1 MDPLKIYEF
10 VLGLVVLGIAAVAL
24 FRSKREAAVDIER
37 ERRQFLDE
45 VGRIIDGHV
54 LDVQEVELE
63 GREAQMVMFQYEVSG
78 VNYEASQD
86 VTQLR
91 PWINLQS
98 CRTGLHASVKYDPLN
113 PGNSVL
119 ITEKWNGLG
128 VDAGYAMP
136 R

>member
-1 MDPLKIYEF
+1 MDLLKLYEF
-10 VLGLVVLGIAAVAL
+10 ALGMVVLGVAAVAL
-24 FRSKREAAVDIER
+24 FRRKRQAVEDLER
-37 ERRQFLDE
+37 ERRDFLEE
-45 VGRIIDGHV
+45 VGRIIDGIV
-54 LDVQEVELE
+54 LDVQEVEID
-63 GREAQMVMFQYEVSG
+63 GREAQMVIFQYEVSG

-86 VTQLR
+86 VTMLR

-113 PGNSVL
+113 PGNSLL

-128 VDAGYAMP
+128 ADAGYAMP